1 MDEFT
6 RSWIIEKGVPIV
18 QNYGD
23 RLTIRALYY
32 RLVAIGMTNSIQHYK
47 RVVAAM
53 IKARWDG
60 LIPFEAF
67 SDLDRDVVGKTEYE
81 ITDVDDEIA
90 RAKENIRLFMEC
102 YYKNRWEN
110 QPKYVEVFIEKKALQ
125 GVFEGP
131 CSNSRVALSACKGYP
146 SLTFMYEA
154 AQRMIEAESQGK
166 ETIILYFGDYD
177 PSGEDIPRSIQE
189 TLLKMGSDVRVER
202 VLLLEEHV
210 RAWGLPPA
218 PTKLTD
224 SRSKTWNGLGQ
235 VELDAVEPNKLKDI
249 VSDAIDDHF
258 DYDLYDELKDQ
269 ESEEGE
275 QYKEEL
281 KAFVKGL

>member
-6 RSWIIEKGVPIV
+6 RSWIIENGVSIV

-23 RLTIRALYY
+23 KLTIRALYY

-60 LIPFEAF
+60 LLPFEAF
-67 SDLDRDVVGKTEYE
+67 RDLDRDVVGKTDYE

-90 RAKENIRLFMEC
+90 SAKENIRLFMEY

-110 QPKYVEVFIEKKALQ
+110 QPKYIEVFIEKKALQ

-146 SLTFMYEA
+146 SLTFMHDA
-154 AQRMIEAESQGK
+154 AQRMIEAESRAK

-189 TLLKMGSDVRVER
+189 TLLKMGSDVQVER
-202 VLLLEEHV
+202 ILLLEDQV
-210 RAWGLPPA
+210 VAWNLPPA

-235 VELDAVEPNKLKDI
+235 VELDAVEPNKLKAI

-258 DYDLYDELKDQ
+258 DDYLHSELKEQ
-269 ESEEGE
+269 EEEEGE
-275 QYKEEL
+275 EYKKQL